1 MVFVINACGVK
12 IMTKFVC
19 MECFKNF
26 DEKYIK
32 WWKDTPESG
41 DKQICV
47 KCYGKHIKLVLLKDI
62 PEEERLELDKE
73 LFEKMELLKN
83 GN

>member
-1 MVFVINACGVK
+1 
-12 IMTKFVC
+12 